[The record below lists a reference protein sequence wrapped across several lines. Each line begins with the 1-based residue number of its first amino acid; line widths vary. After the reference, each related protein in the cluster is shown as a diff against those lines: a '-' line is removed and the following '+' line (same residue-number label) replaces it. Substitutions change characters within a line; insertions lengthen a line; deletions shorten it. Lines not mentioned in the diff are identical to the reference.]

1 MATKTAKRTTKKT
14 TKADTAKVEIKWA
27 ELLEQALTMPGSRTN
42 LFNRFYEYSFLNMIW
57 LTVQGVNEPC
67 GPYGLWKKLGR
78 QVRKGSKG
86 KTVLHPVIV
95 TKRDPE
101 TKQPI
106 LHNGKEQRIVIG
118 FAPRATVFT
127 FSDTDGEDLIIPE
140 LPEWSLDL
148 ALETLDIK
156 RVKFAINTGNVGGYS
171 KDRELAINPTTTAPL
186 STAFHEIAHIVLGHT
201 SKEGLEE
208 YQTHRGAME
217 FEAEAVAY
225 LLRNELEVHEKD
237 FDVDHSR
244 TYIQNW
250 LGGQEVE
257 EKSIRRVST
266 ATNTILK
273 AGRPA
278 RKTDES

>member
-1 MATKTAKRTTKKT
+1 MSTKTAARKT
-14 TKADTAKVEIKWA
+14 NAKPAVDKVEIKWA
-27 ELLEQALTMPGSRTN
+27 ELLEQALTVPGSRTN

-57 LTVQGVNEPC
+57 LTVQGVSEPC

-106 LHNGKEQRIVIG
+106 LKNGKEQRIVIG

-127 FSDTDGEDLIIPE
+127 YSDTDGDDLVIPE
-140 LPEWSLDL
+140 LPEWSLDMAL
-148 ALETLDIK
+148 AALEIE
-156 RVKFAINTGNVGGYS
+156 RVPFAINTGNVGGYS
-171 KDRELAINPTTTAPL
+171 IDRKLAINPTTTAPL
-186 STAFHEIAHIVLGHT
+186 STAFHELAHIVLGHT
-201 SKEGLEE
+201 GKDGLEE

-225 LLRNELEVHEKD
+225 LLRNELEVHESD
-237 FDVDHSR
+237 FDVEHSR
-244 TYIQNW
+244 SYIQTW
-250 LGGQEVE
+250 LGGQEVS
-257 EKSIRRVST
+257 EKSIRRVFT
-266 ATNTILK
+266 ATNAILK
-273 AGRPA
+273 AGRPT
-278 RKTDES
+278 RKTESE

>member
-1 MATKTAKRTTKKT
+1 MPTKTAAKRTTKKT
-14 TKADTAKVEIKWA
+14 EAPKVEIKWA
-27 ELLEQALTMPGSRTN
+27 ELLEQALTVPGSRTN

-86 KTVLHPVIV
+86 KTVLHPIIV

-101 TKQPI
+101 TKKPI
-106 LHNGKEQRIVIG
+106 LKNGKEQRIVIG

-127 FSDTDGEDLIIPE
+127 YSDTDGDELVIPE
-140 LPEWSLDL
+140 LPEWSLDM
-148 ALETLDIK
+148 ALDTLDIK
-156 RVKFAINTGNVGGYS
+156 RVKFAINDGNTGGYS
-171 KDRELAINPTTTAPL
+171 VDRTIAINPTTTAPL
-186 STAFHEIAHIVLGHT
+186 STAFHELAHVVLGHT
-201 SKEGLEE
+201 TKEGLAE

-217 FEAEAVAY
+217 FEAETVAY

-244 TYIQNW
+244 TYIQQW
-250 LGGQEVE
+250 LGGQEVS
-257 EKSIRRVST
+257 EKSIRRVFT

-273 AGRPA
+273 AGRPS
-278 RKTDES
+278 RKTESE

>member
-1 MATKTAKRTTKKT
+1 MPTKTAAKRTTKKT
-14 TKADTAKVEIKWA
+14 EAPKVEIKWA
-27 ELLEQALTMPGSRTN
+27 ELLEQALTVPGSRTN

-86 KTVLHPVIV
+86 KTVLHPIIV

-101 TKQPI
+101 TKKPV
-106 LHNGKEQRIVIG
+106 LKNGKEQRIVIG

-127 FSDTDGEDLIIPE
+127 YSDTDGDELVIPE
-140 LPEWSLDL
+140 LPEWSLDM
-148 ALETLDIK
+148 ALDTLDIK
-156 RVKFAINTGNVGGYS
+156 RVKFAINDGNTGGYS
-171 KDRELAINPTTTAPL
+171 VDRTIAINPTTTAPL
-186 STAFHEIAHIVLGHT
+186 STAFHELAHVVLGHT
-201 SKEGLEE
+201 TKEGLAE

-217 FEAEAVAY
+217 FEAETVAY

-244 TYIQNW
+244 TYIQQW
-250 LGGQEVE
+250 LGGQEVS
-257 EKSIRRVST
+257 EKSIRRVFT

-273 AGRPA
+273 AGRPS
-278 RKTDES
+278 RKTESE